1 MKVGFIGVGVMG
13 GPMALNVLKGGHEL
27 TVFDLD
33 AAAVAR
39 MVEVGAKGAAS
50 ARELGEASE
59 VVVTM
64 LPEPRHVRD
73 ALLGPD
79 GAAHGMKPGSTVI
92 EMSTIDPVSS
102 QAIARD
108 LKARGIDTVDSP
120 VGKTSE
126 HAATGTLT
134 LMVGGEPDVV
144 ARVKP
149 VLDCMGNETYLCGGV
164 GTGHAMKTV
173 NNLLATT
180 IMAANTEALAIGVKC
195 GLTLELMMEVM
206 RTTMANNAQLYVAM
220 PKKAFKGDDAPG
232 FMVKLACKDVRQAVE
247 LARTQGFE
255 PHVGAACQKTL
266 EEASDKGFASRDTAA
281 LMRIREDQ
289 LGIKVRQADGTAQGT
304 GQGAGLKQVA

>member
-33 AAAVAR
+33 QAAVQR
-39 MVEVGAKGAAS
+39 MVDVGAKPAAS
-50 ARELGEASE
+50 PKALGEASD
-59 VVVTM
+59 VVVSM
-64 LPEPRHVRD
+64 LPEPKHVRE
-73 ALLGPD
+73 AILGPD
-79 GAAHGMKPGSTVI
+79 GAAHGMKPGTVVI
-92 EMSTIDPVSS
+92 DMSTIDPVSS
-102 QAIARD
+102 RAIAEE
-108 LKARGIDTVDSP
+108 LKAKGIDMVDSP

-134 LMVGGEPDVV
+134 LMVGGEPAVIEK
-144 ARVKP
+144 VKP

-164 GTGHAMKTV
+164 GAGHAMKTV

-206 RTTMANNAQLYVAM
+206 KTTMANNAQLYVAM
-220 PKKAFKGDDAPG
+220 PKKAFKGDDSPG

-247 LARTQGFE
+247 LARLQGFE

-266 EEASDKGFASRDTAA
+266 EEAMEKGFAARDTAA

-289 LGIKVRQADGTAQGT
+289 LGIKVRPADPA
-304 GQGAGLKQVA
+304 LKQVA